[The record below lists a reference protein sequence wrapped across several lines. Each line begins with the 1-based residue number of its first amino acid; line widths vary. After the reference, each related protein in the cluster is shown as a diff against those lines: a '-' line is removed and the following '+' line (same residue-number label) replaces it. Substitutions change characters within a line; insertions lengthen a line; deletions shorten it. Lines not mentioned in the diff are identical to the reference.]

1 MFYYAV
7 VTLFSVLITCT
18 IIFTP
23 CFSCSS
29 FSNTFCIILCSC
41 MSLQLGRLMCLFYC
55 LFFLNLFQHSAVY
68 WWACVTFLC
77 NRESVIYFFTLMYIS
92 MSGRCIFIFMLMF
105 IFPLL
110 FVCLLT
116 VNLFV
121 PDFVMLCTFL
131 CSREFTTFY
140 YLCIYFFRWYR
151 VRGME
156 DVIPTFFE
164 VLL

>member
-1 MFYYAV
+1 
-7 VTLFSVLITCT
+7 
-18 IIFTP
+18 
-23 CFSCSS
+23 
-29 FSNTFCIILCSC
+29 
-41 MSLQLGRLMCLFYC
+41 
-55 LFFLNLFQHSAVY
+55 
-68 WWACVTFLC
+68 
-77 NRESVIYFFTLMYIS
+77 
-92 MSGRCIFIFMLMF
+92 MF